1 MTKLVE
7 VQDDYPVAEVQAPVT
22 FSRSIATWLTF
33 AESGIK
39 YRELPRPTLW
49 HVLVMPRQP
58 RKVSEGGILIPA
70 QAQDVEQ
77 YQNYIGEIVAMGP
90 LAGKNDK
97 FLNPDYVSWLD
108 CLRRSTSTA
117 ELKEVGL
124 QKPKHRWLYAPKVGD
139 WVIYGKYAGM
149 AKTFKGTR
157 FLTINDD
164 DITDVIDS
172 PAGFEITL

>member
-1 MTKLVE
+1 MTQLLE

-39 YRELPRPTLW
+39 YEELPRPTLW

-97 FLNPDYVSWLD
+97 FLNPEWSGWSK
-108 CLRRSTSTA
+108 R
-117 ELKEVGL
+117 VGL
-124 QKPKHRWLYAPKVGD
+124 MNFIAGNYVEPRRYFYAPKVGD